1 MPVHFTC
8 PHCTQLLS
16 VGRRKVGSVVM
27 CVTCNG
33 RVLVPQPYEEV
44 PTTLPP
50 DEHTATELAPP
61 PPPVADQFVQTP
73 QPGNEERGASD
84 VSQQP
89 TSPPRTEEPSSVDY
103 ERTEQP
109 EPFQQPNPAQET
121 YFEDGYET
129 SPAIRRDTVQIS
141 RTILYAIGGLIVFV
155 GLGSFLL
162 GWGMARSLA
171 PVQIKQATRHR
182 VHGNVQYLTR
192 RGQLAPDTQS
202 VVVALPRRKLPDQ
215 KFSPETLRPE
225 NLSFRNSQDPA
236 VLGIRSLGGDI
247 AITDELGEY
256 ELEVGEAGEYFVLI
270 LSSHVALPSNKR
282 AISTEIVEL
291 GQYFRQADKL
301 LGRNEYVWA
310 KHFVRKA
317 KQIDKVFE

>member
-44 PTTLPP
+44 PATLPDDNP
-50 DEHTATELAPP
+50 PATEFAPELSSDQLDQP
-61 PPPVADQFVQTP
+61 PASSSNEVATPANVVQH
-73 QPGNEERGASD
+73 PGE
-84 VSQQP
+84 
-89 TSPPRTEEPSSVDY
+89 PPRPEEPSTADY
-103 ERTEQP
+103 DRAEQP
-109 EPFQQPNPAQET
+109 EHFQQRNPDQQT

-129 SPAIRRDTVQIS
+129 SPVFRRDAVQIS
-141 RTILYAIGGLIVFV
+141 RTVLYVIGGLIVFV

-171 PVQIKQATRHR
+171 PVQIKQPTRHR
-182 VHGNVQYLTR
+182 VHGNVKYLTR

-202 VVVALPRRKLPDQ
+202 VVVAVPRRKLPDQ

-225 NLSFRNSQDPA
+225 NLSFRNTQDPA
-236 VLGIRSLGGDI
+236 VLGIRSLGGDV

-256 ELEVGEAGEYFVLI
+256 ELEVSEAGEYFVLI

-310 KHFVRKA
+310 KHFIRKA
-317 KQIDKVFE
+317 KQIDKVFD